1 MQVEY
6 KNKSLEK
13 VCTDASAAIKKYNTR
28 MAEKIQQRITEI
40 KASDSVEQMLQYHIG
55 RCHLLKGDL
64 KGLYAMDLIHPFRL
78 IFEKKGEEIQIA
90 KITDITDY
98 H

>member
-78 IFEKKGEEIQIA
+78 IFEKKA
-90 KITDITDY
+90 KRFKLQK
-98 H
+98 

>member
-55 RCHLLKGDL
+55 RCHLLLAIMRDFTQINPSL
-64 KGLYAMDLIHPFRL
+64 L
-78 IFEKKGEEIQIA
+78 EIGA
-90 KITDITDY
+90 
-98 H
+98 

>member
-1 MQVEY
+1 MQIEY
-6 KNKSLEK
+6 KNKAMEK
-13 VCTDASAAIKKYNTR
+13 VCTDASVAIKKYNIR

-78 IFEKKGEEIQIA
+78 IFEKKGDEIQIA

>member
-1 MQVEY
+1 M
-6 KNKSLEK
+6 EK
-13 VCTDASAAIKKYNTR
+13 VCTDASVAIKKYNIR

-78 IFEKKGEEIQIA
+78 IFEKKGDEIQIA